1 MAEKIKEI
9 TDKIKLPLIFKS
21 SFDKGNRSSHSS
33 FRGPGIDAGL
43 RILEEV
49 KQTFNISVTTDIH
62 NASQAEAVSEIVD
75 IIQIPAFLCR
85 QSDIINAAVKTGKII
100 NVKKGQFMAPWD
112 VKNIVAK
119 VADGNGEKLL
129 LTERGS
135 SFGYN
140 NLVSDMTSI
149 PIMQDFGVP
158 VIFDATHSVQRPGG
172 LGKITGG
179 ARELIPTLAK
189 AAVAAGCNGV
199 FMEVHDNPKNAKSD
213 ASTQWP
219 IKKLDD
225 LLNSIK
231 KIKDAIL

>member
-1 MAEKIKEI
+1 M
-9 TDKIKLPLIFKS
+9 
-21 SFDKGNRSSHSS
+21 
-33 FRGPGIDAGL
+33 
-43 RILEEV
+43 

-112 VKNIVAK
+112 VKNIIAK

-129 LTERGS
+129 LTERGC

-149 PIMQDFGVP
+149 PIMQGFGVP
-158 VIFDATHSVQRPGG
+158 VIFDATHSVQRPGV
-172 LGKITGG
+172 LGDTTGG
-179 ARELIPTLAK
+179 AREFIPTLAK
-189 AAVAAGCNGV
+189 SAVAAGCNGV
-199 FMEVHDNPKNAKSD
+199 FMEVHNNPDNAKSD
-213 ASTQWP
+213 AASQWP
-219 IKKLDD
+219 LSKLDT
-225 LLNSIK
+225 LLISLKAIK
-231 KIKDAIL
+231 EVTI

>member
-1 MAEKIKEI
+1 MKNIFEINGIEFGGKQLPIIAGPCVIESRDHILHMAEKIKEI

-33 FRGPGIDAGL
+33 FRGPGIDTGL

-129 LTERGS
+129 LTER
-135 SFGYN
+135 
-140 NLVSDMTSI
+140 
-149 PIMQDFGVP
+149 
-158 VIFDATHSVQRPGG
+158 
-172 LGKITGG
+172 
-179 ARELIPTLAK
+179 
-189 AAVAAGCNGV
+189 
-199 FMEVHDNPKNAKSD
+199 
-213 ASTQWP
+213 
-219 IKKLDD
+219 
-225 LLNSIK
+225 
-231 KIKDAIL
+231 